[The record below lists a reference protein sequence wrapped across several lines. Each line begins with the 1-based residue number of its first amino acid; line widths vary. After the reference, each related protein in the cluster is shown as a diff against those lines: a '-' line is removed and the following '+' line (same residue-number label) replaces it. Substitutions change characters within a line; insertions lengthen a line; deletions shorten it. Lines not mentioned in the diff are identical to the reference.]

1 MSNTIETLSQNI
13 IDTIRQAKRDGTTSM
28 SFSNLKQLTPTTGLT
43 CSKSEY
49 ERLFPELADSVA
61 RRLRFPLSLG

>member
-1 MSNTIETLSQNI
+1 MDHSIEILSQHI
-13 IDTIRQAKRDGTTSM
+13 VDTIRAAKRDGITGM
-28 SFSNLKQLTPTTGLT
+28 SFSNLQQITPTRGLT

-49 ERLFPELADSVA
+49 ERMFPEIADSVA